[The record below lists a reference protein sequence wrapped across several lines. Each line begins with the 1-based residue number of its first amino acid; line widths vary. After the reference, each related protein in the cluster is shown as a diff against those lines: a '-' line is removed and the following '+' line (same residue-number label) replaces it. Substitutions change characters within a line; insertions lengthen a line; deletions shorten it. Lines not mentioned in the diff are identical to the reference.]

1 MFRRALLAAALLM
14 GAVSAPAFAQC
25 DTAFTITNRS
35 NTVVNE
41 LYFSRS
47 SNQNWGNDRLGANVL
62 APGASANFRPSPGG
76 SYDFKVVFANGQSQE
91 RRNIDLCSVSNVIV
105 RGNGISAE

>member
-1 MFRRALLAAALLM
+1 MFRRALLAAALLT
-14 GAVSAPAFAQC
+14 GVVSVPAFAQC
-25 DTAFTITNRS
+25 DTSFTITNRT

-41 LYFSRS
+41 IYFSHT

-76 SYDFKVVFANGQSQE
+76 SYDFRVVFANGQAQE
-91 RRNIDLCSVSNVIV
+91 RRNIDLCSVSNVV
-105 RGNGISAE
+105 VNANGITAQ